1 MCDQSKVET
10 QSNTDGANDG
20 CAEKASACGAL
31 LVVRAPHCIDMIVL
45 KFMSIVGKGN
55 PMYRTVFG
63 RVEYMNQFSRRQ
75 LDETRLTR
83 LISN

>member
-1 MCDQSKVET
+1 
-10 QSNTDGANDG
+10 
-20 CAEKASACGAL
+20 
-31 LVVRAPHCIDMIVL
+31 MIVL